1 MKPRNILHLLINS
14 SRKEQRILSDKAAAE
29 RAAAERAAA
38 KKWALSA
45 REMAIVAHMGEEN
58 TQQMEMV

>member
-1 MKPRNILHLLINS
+1 MLINS